1 MQVRWMQMQ
10 VWTWYVEAK
19 GGHRY
24 REATRL
30 PLRLRVHRGEDPL
43 HAAALEA
50 QVVVGC
56 HREEAV
62 RVHTQYQRPAAQ
74 RRPYGPVV
82 TQWLTVGEG
91 DHLVTAETAQK
102 LLEGGTQPV
111 PAQQARAAPPTRPL
125 AAVEVRVGIQRHE
138 QRMR

>member
-1 MQVRWMQMQ
+1 MQVRWMQTQ
-10 VWTWYVEAK
+10 VWTWYVEAE

-24 REATRL
+24 REAARL

-62 RVHTQYQRPAAQ
+62 RVHAQYQRPAAR
-74 RRPYGPVV
+74 RRPDGPVV
-82 TQWLTVGEG
+82 TRWLTVGE
-91 DHLVTAETAQK
+91 VTI
-102 LLEGGTQPV
+102 L
-111 PAQQARAAPPTRPL
+111 
-125 AAVEVRVGIQRHE
+125 
-138 QRMR
+138 